1 MALTKYTDTLIRGFQ
16 TSPNGAVGHH
26 RVALR
31 VNQAIDAFNGLNA
44 DTTRSRS
51 EKAPLYKQ
59 LQEQHGKAIKADL
72 DKFGNELLARTDA
85 HEAKVAKVLNSV
97 SLADAVQIV
106 AGLKAAGLTA
116 EQFRSAIADSGEIAV
131 AMARVPQA
139 LSGLSADVATAA
151 ALNHYPDLL
160 AEAAANERDFSA
172 YSSLS
177 NVVDRTIREIGMNVD
192 EQALASRFDEAA
204 LAPRPEPKTQ
214 AEQNGQAA
222 E

>member
-16 TSPNGAVGHH
+16 TSPAGAAAHH

-31 VNQAIDAFNGLNA
+31 VNQAIDAFTALNC
-44 DTTRSRS
+44 DRSRTNG
-51 EKAPLYKQ
+51 EKSLFYKR

-72 DKFGNELLARTDA
+72 ETFGKELLARTDA

-139 LSGLSADVATAA
+139 LSGLTPEVATAA

-204 LAPRPEPKTQ
+204 LAPQPEPKAQ
-214 AEQNGQAA
+214 AEQNEQAA